1 MRGSFTT
8 STRGSVVL
16 GIVAGVLLV
25 AGVVI
30 MLFTYSRS
38 MPPAKNTEVQID
50 PYELED
56 YRQVQPF

>member
-1 MRGSFTT
+1 MQASLSQST
-8 STRGSVVL
+8 SGNIML

-25 AGVVI
+25 VGLVI
-30 MLFTYSRS
+30 MLLAYNRS
-38 MPPAKNTEVQID
+38 TPPAKNTEVQID